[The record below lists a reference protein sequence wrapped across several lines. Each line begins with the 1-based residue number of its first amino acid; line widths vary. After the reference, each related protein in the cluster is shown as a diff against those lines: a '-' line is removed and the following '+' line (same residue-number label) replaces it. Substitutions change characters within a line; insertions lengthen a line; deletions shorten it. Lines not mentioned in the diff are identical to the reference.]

1 MKSTSKAAVKNR
13 AEDDLLPHYD
23 FDYSKSKPN
32 RFAKRKKERVLI
44 LLDTELSKVFRN
56 QEEVENAL
64 RSLIHAI
71 PPKSL
76 NVSRS

>member
-1 MKSTSKAAVKNR
+1 MKRTSKAVVKDS

-32 RFAKRKKERVLI
+32 RFAKRKKEQVLI
-44 LLDTELSKVFRN
+44 LLDTELSKIFRT

-76 NVSRS
+76 KVSRS